1 MAIDLKGRWEGAT
14 PRERRLV
21 AALAGVFVLC
31 IFGLI
36 WRVVGSRLDALATKN
51 AENREALRLL
61 DQHRE
66 ALAQPRS
73 GKAAIL
79 AALER
84 PAPQVGTYLEEIAKD
99 LNVQIAESSDRP
111 AAARGK
117 YTERTTDVTLR
128 GITLAELSELLR
140 RVETNSQQVVAQRL
154 VIVKNKFGAEDKL
167 ERVELTIA
175 TYEKTKEK
183 AKKDDGGAKDDG
195 DGEGAGGEGDKKKDD
210 EKATEGG
217 T

>member
-31 IFGLI
+31 VFALI
-36 WRVVGSRLDALATKN
+36 WRVVGSRLDALGTKN
-51 AENREALRLL
+51 AESREALRML

-111 AAARGK
+111 AATRGK
-117 YTERTTDVTLR
+117 YQERTTDVTLR

-140 RVETNSQQVVAQRL
+140 RIETNSQQVVAQRL

-167 ERVELTIA
+167 ERVEMTIA

-183 AKKDDGGAKDDG
+183 PKKDGAKD
-195 DGEGAGGEGDKKKDD
+195 GEGEGGEGD
-210 EKATEGG
+210 EKAKDKAEKPEGG